1 MVSAAANP
9 PPPVTDGH
17 DAILSRAQFSSVD
30 SAPLRLTR
38 PVAHWIAPQA
48 ICVTLLLA
56 MLGTYALHNIPLL
69 ERIFPEG
76 DIYLTRYE
84 GSYTIPIRLF
94 MLSFYLGYAS
104 AMDGG
109 LSGRIFFGLDLCLTA
124 LLTFGIFDLMAAL
137 LHLYLELPMHLHMAL
152 PISGLAGLLIF
163 SVRILRHGDMPP
175 RDDSPM
181 RKHVH
186 PTQFLVASLTVSL
199 SAGISMTVARMDLP
213 GIAKLRELALLGG
226 IGTGVFLFLPLLFV
240 LLNWVAAFR
249 GIFYPP
255 GRFAPPIT
263 VIIPAHNEAHIID
276 DTIHSL
282 DVAAEHYHNDV
293 TLLVIDNNSSDA
305 TPKIVREALL
315 RARRIRGRLLSE
327 PVPGKAHAL
336 NRGIA
341 ETRTDYVVR
350 IDADTQ
356 VTPEALWRVMRH
368 FSNPLVAVAGGQA
381 LAPGGGFFDGV
392 RDLEVILK
400 VGLDQVAYG
409 AGDAIIGVPGMFVAY
424 NTQALREAGSFASGM
439 NGEDTD
445 AAIRIAESGRRLV
458 VDPSATFVSEVP
470 RTFSHMREQRMR
482 WFRSLFHVM
491 ARNRQHFHL
500 RNLSIRSKLLMPYL
514 LINTARRAIALP
526 FLLFATIFLL
536 MAPDPRSS
544 ISVQAV
550 LAFLMGAPMIM
561 VIFAALTMC
570 RFRALL
576 HLPQYLV
583 FRMFRSYLTLESMLS
598 ISFQGYQTGVSARR
612 SPGAKATE

>member
-1 MVSAAANP
+1 MSAAASAP
-9 PPPVTDGH
+9 PLATEGH
-17 DAILSRAQFSSVD
+17 DKVLSRAQFASVD

-38 PVAHWIAPQA
+38 PVAHWVAPQA
-48 ICVTLLLA
+48 ICVTLIIAL
-56 MLGTYALHNIPLL
+56 LGTYALHNVPLL

-76 DIYLTRYE
+76 DLYLSRYE
-84 GSYTIPIRLF
+84 GSYTIPVRLF
-94 MLSFYLGYAS
+94 LLSFYLGYAS

-109 LSGRIFFGLDLCLTA
+109 LSGRLCFALDLCLTA
-124 LLTFGIFDLMAAL
+124 ALTFFVFDLMAAL
-137 LHLYLELPMHLHMAL
+137 FHFYLEIPPHLHMAL
-152 PISGLAGLLIF
+152 PISGLAGLLVF
-163 SVRILRHGDMPP
+163 SARVLRHGDMPP

-181 RKHVH
+181 RKRAH
-186 PTQFLVASLTVSL
+186 PTQFLVASFTVSL

-213 GIAKLRELALLGG
+213 GITTLRELALLGG

-249 GIFYPP
+249 AILYPP

-263 VIIPAHNEAHIID
+263 VIVPAHNEAHIIA

-282 DVAAEHYHNDV
+282 DVAAGQYDNHV

-305 TPKIVREALL
+305 TARIVRETLL
-315 RARRIRGRLLSE
+315 RARHIRGRLLSE
-327 PVPGKAHAL
+327 PKPGKAHAL
-336 NRGIA
+336 NRGVA

-356 VTPEALWRVMRH
+356 VSPEALWRVMRH
-368 FSNPLVAVAGGQA
+368 FSYPPVAVAGGQA

-424 NTQALREAGSFASGM
+424 STQALREVGGFASGM

-445 AAIRIAESGRRLV
+445 AATRIAESGRRLV

-491 ARNRQHFHL
+491 ARNRQHFHM
-500 RNLSIRSKLLMPYL
+500 RNLSIRSKLLMPYM

-526 FLLFATIFLL
+526 FLIFAGIFLL
-536 MAPDPRSS
+536 MAPDPRSA
-544 ISVQAV
+544 IGAQAV

-561 VIFAALTMC
+561 VIFAALTMR

-598 ISFQGYQTGVSARR
+598 ISFQGFQASVSAGRTPMR
-612 SPGAKATE
+612 EGAE